1 MNEQAQ
7 TQATESQVS
16 QTQEA
21 ETSQP
26 TQQAGESDKDFSK
39 RFASFIK
46 KEQKYQSEI
55 EQLKAKLKELEPL
68 AELKSK
74 AKQDPISYMNAASL
88 TLDDFLTAG
97 EAKKEPTLEDRLQ
110 QIESLIDTE
119 RKTREQRQMEEAIGT
134 FKNQIKDHVT
144 GNTEKYELLHLQD
157 AIDAVYDTIEL
168 YWQKTKEQM
177 PIEKACELVEQE
189 LQAELEAK
197 KPLLEKSSKFKKI
210 FSPVLET
217 TDKPQTQAPKRDV
230 TLNNHFTA
238 QTSAVEEKRP
248 MSREESLK
256 RAAQMLKWT

>member
-7 TQATESQVS
+7 PQATESQATEA
-16 QTQEA
+16 TQE
-21 ETSQP
+21 SKP
-26 TQQAGESDKDFSK
+26 MQQAGESDKDFSK
-39 RFASFIK
+39 RYSAFIK

-55 EQLKAKLKELEPL
+55 EQLKAKLRELEPL

-74 AKQDPISYMNAASL
+74 AKEDPVAYMSAASL

-97 EAKKEPTLEDRLQ
+97 EKKKDPTLEDRLA

-119 RKTREQRQMEEAIGT
+119 RKTREQRSMEEAVSG
-134 FKNQIKDHVT
+134 FKNQIKDVVT
-144 GNTEKYELLHLQD
+144 ANVEKYELLHLQD
-157 AIDAVYDTIEL
+157 AIDTVYDTIEL

-197 KPLLEKSSKFKKI
+197 KPLLEKSNKFKKI

-238 QTSAVEEKRP
+238 QTSAVDEKRP